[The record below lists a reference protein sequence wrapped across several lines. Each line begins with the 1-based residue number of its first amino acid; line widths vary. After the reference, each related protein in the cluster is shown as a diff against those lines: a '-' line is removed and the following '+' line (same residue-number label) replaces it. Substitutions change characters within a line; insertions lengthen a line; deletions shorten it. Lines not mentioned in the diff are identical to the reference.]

1 MVINIPAIYLVKRE
15 GLGADNKEQI
25 KNIKESLVERKGG
38 LFPAGKGS
46 GLFRVYILLPIF
58 HIKKKK

>member
-25 KNIKESLVERKGG
+25 KNIKESLLTDKT
-38 LFPAGKGS
+38 
-46 GLFRVYILLPIF
+46 
-58 HIKKKK
+58 